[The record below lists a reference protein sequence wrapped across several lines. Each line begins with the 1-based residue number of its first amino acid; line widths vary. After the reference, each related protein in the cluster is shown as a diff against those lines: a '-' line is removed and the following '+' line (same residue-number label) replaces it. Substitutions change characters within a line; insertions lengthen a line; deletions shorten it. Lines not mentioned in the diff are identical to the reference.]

1 MKKNVHQLLR
11 WLLTALVFLTGASA
25 SWASHI
31 QGGQISY
38 RYLGPGTITGTDQYE
53 VTVTF
58 FRDCTGISLP
68 TTLSLT
74 ARRATCAGTSTT
86 ATLTSVGSPITGTP
100 YCASVQATVQCTAT
114 SPRPLYEYQS
124 FRGNINLAPAP
135 EWILGV
141 EDCCRPSTA
150 NLTGQDAFRF
160 EARLYSQF
168 VPAGG
173 GPAVT
178 VRNNSP
184 QYSTLDLP
192 VPFVEVNQQKSISFA
207 ANEPDGDSLVYSLE
221 TPLSACGIFNTF
233 KPIPG
238 TCAPSPVVP
247 GCTFACPPTG
257 PGRLYSAQMPI
268 AVGYT
273 NTACAGGTY
282 TATPNLTFVPQTGL
296 LTFTPN
302 RYQNTTPV
310 NGDNKYVVVCK
321 ISEYRRVAGL
331 PRKVLIGSVRRDFLV
346 TVVLGT
352 GNTSPNPP
360 VGVIDSTTVG
370 GTAVNSPVRT
380 RIEIASCNFSQA
392 RIIFT
397 DPDNIVTPTNP
408 VSQNQLLSVSYTGST
423 PLATLLPPSLGTA
436 TLAGNGS
443 TAPVLTLTFQPSP
456 IYVGQTISLTYLVED
471 NACPIKGTQT
481 RVIEVFVRDGR
492 KVRTR
497 AQVTSVGLNG
507 TGAGSTQTVAVCP
520 GGAVNLN
527 GFITAVD
534 SVRQVVG
541 GRISTVAQAY
551 DLLWYAPG
559 GNGLPPV
566 RSATNVRALPLTVTP
581 TVTTRYTLFSNP
593 RTGNF
598 PVNGQGLNACGD
610 STSVLVRVLAQPL
623 VAITATDTVV
633 CAGSPV
639 TLRGSASRADGIAD
653 TYTYRWS
660 GTGTNNNATNQV
672 TVAPLVTT
680 TYTLTANGD
689 PRFGC
694 EGRRNVTVRVIPAP
708 LVTIAASDTVI
719 CTGASV
725 TLRGS
730 AVRSDGIVDTYNFA
744 YSGPGVSGS
753 TSNQLTISPQGS
765 TRYTL
770 AVRSASGLGCQSTGS
785 INIRVVPNA
794 LASFTVSDSASTV
807 SGSRG
812 GRLLPPITF
821 SFANTSRLTNGAPF
835 AADTVRYTYQRVR
848 TTSGEAV
855 ANSPEVTFARGPAAI
870 APTSVSLVTPGYYLI
885 RLRVATTASRQTC
898 APSLATRTVVVP
910 YFQIPNIITPNRD
923 GLNDN
928 FVIVG
933 NLLGSKL
940 EIYNR
945 WGRKVNEYANYQNQW
960 NGDGQPDG
968 VYYYYLTEPSG
979 TATKGW
985 VEVRREQ

>member
-1 MKKNVHQLLR
+1 MALL
-11 WLLTALVFLTGASA
+11 LLTAAQA
-25 SWASHI
+25 ARASHI

-38 RYLGPGTITGTDQYE
+38 RYIGPGTTTGTDQYE
-53 VTVTF
+53 VTVTY

-74 ARRATCAGTSTT
+74 ASRATCTGTSVT
-86 ATLTSVGSPITGTP
+86 ATLNAVGAPVTGTP
-100 YCASVQATVQCTAT
+100 YCGIVQATAQCTAT
-114 SPRPLYEYQS
+114 SPRPLYQYQS

-141 EDCCRPSTA
+141 NDCCRPNTA

-168 VPAGG
+168 VPTAG

-221 TPLSACGIFNTF
+221 TPLSACGINNIY

-238 TCAPSPVVP
+238 TCTPSPVVP
-247 GCTFACPPTG
+247 GCTFVCPPTG

-273 NTACAGGTY
+273 STQCAGGTY
-282 TATPNLTFVPQTGL
+282 TMTPNLTFVPQTGL

-302 RYQNTTPV
+302 RYLTTTPV
-310 NGDNKYVVVCK
+310 TGDNKYVVVCK
-321 ISEYRRVAGL
+321 ISEYRRVAG
-331 PRKVLIGSVRRDFLV
+331 RSGKVLIGSVRRDFLV

-352 GNTSPNPP
+352 GNLSPNPP

-370 GTAVNSPVRT
+370 GTAVNSPIRT
-380 RIEIASCNFSQA
+380 RIEISSCNFSQA

-397 DPDNIVTPTNP
+397 DPNNIVTPTNP
-408 VSQNQLLSVSYTGST
+408 VSQNQLLTVSYTGST
-423 PLATLLPPSLGTA
+423 PLATLLPASLGTA
-436 TLAGNGS
+436 TLAGNNT

-456 IYVGQTISLTYLVED
+456 IYVGQTLSLTYLVED

-481 RVIEVFVRDGR
+481 RVIEIFVRDGR
-492 KVRTR
+492 KVRVQS
-497 AQVTSVGLNG
+497 QVTSVGLNG
-507 TGAGSTQTVAVCP
+507 TGAGSTQTVSVCP

-527 GFITAVD
+527 GFLTAID

-541 GRISTVAQAY
+541 TRISTVAQSY

-559 GNGLPPV
+559 GNGLPTV
-566 RSATNVRALPLTVTP
+566 RSASNVRALPIVVRP

-598 PVNGQGLNACGD
+598 PVNGQGFNACGD
-610 STSVLVRVLAQPL
+610 SSSVLVRVLPQPV

-633 CAGSPV
+633 CASSPV

-660 GTGTNNNATNQV
+660 GPGTNNNATNQV
-672 TVAPLVTT
+672 TVSPLVTT
-680 TYTLTANGD
+680 TYTLTASGD

-694 EGRRNVTVRVIPAP
+694 EGIRTITIRVIPAP

-719 CTGASV
+719 CAGTSV

-753 TSNQLTISPQGS
+753 NSNQLTITPQGT
-765 TRYTL
+765 TRYSL
-770 AVRSASGLGCQSTGS
+770 AVASASGLGCQSTGS
-785 INIRVVPNA
+785 ITIRVVPNA
-794 LASFTVSDSASTV
+794 VAGFTVSDSVSTV

-821 SFANTSRLTNGAPF
+821 SFANTSRLSNGATPF

-870 APTSVSLVTPGYYLI
+870 APASVPLVIPGYYII

-898 APSLATRTVVVP
+898 APSIFSRTVVVP
-910 YFQIPNIITPNRD
+910 YFQIPNIITPNND

-945 WGRKVNEYANYQNQW
+945 WGRKVNEYASYQNQW
-960 NGDGQPDG
+960 NGEGQPDG

-985 VEVRREQ
+985 VEVRRQQ